1 MSTNDSRRH
10 GNGVERGIKRGFPT
24 MTNEAN
30 QIVFK
35 RGVYELAF
43 ESGTATVHV
52 EHDVTADDIMP
63 AVREL
68 VEYVGRVP
76 RVLAAAS

>member
-10 GNGVERGIKRGFPT
+10 GNGVEKGIKRGFPT
-24 MTNEAN
+24 MTNKSDV
-30 QIVFK
+30 VFEQ
-35 RGVYELAF
+35 GTYELAF
-43 ESGTATVHV
+43 ASGTATVHV

-68 VEYVGRVP
+68 AEYVGRAP

>member
-1 MSTNDSRRH
+1 
-10 GNGVERGIKRGFPT
+10 
-24 MTNEAN
+24 MTDYTKSDV
-30 QIVFK
+30 VFEQ
-35 RGVYELAF
+35 GTYELTF

-52 EHDVTADDIMP
+52 ERVVTADDIMP

-68 VEYVGRVP
+68 AEYVGRAT

>member
-1 MSTNDSRRH
+1 
-10 GNGVERGIKRGFPT
+10 
-24 MTNEAN
+24 MTNKAK
-30 QIVFK
+30 QIVFAH
-35 RGVYELAF
+35 GTYELSF
-43 ESGTATVHV
+43 ESGAATVHV

-68 VEYVGRVP
+68 AEYVGRAP

>member
-1 MSTNDSRRH
+1 
-10 GNGVERGIKRGFPT
+10 
-24 MTNEAN
+24 MTKPDD
-30 QIVFK
+30 IVFR
-35 RGVYELAF
+35 RGTYELAF

-68 VEYVGRVP
+68 AEYVGRAT
-76 RVLAAAS
+76 RTISREELKCAS

>member
-35 RGVYELAF
+35 SGTYELSFA
-43 ESGTATVHV
+43 SGTATVHV

-68 VEYVGRVP
+68 AEYVGRAP
-76 RVLAAAS
+76 RVLAAAG